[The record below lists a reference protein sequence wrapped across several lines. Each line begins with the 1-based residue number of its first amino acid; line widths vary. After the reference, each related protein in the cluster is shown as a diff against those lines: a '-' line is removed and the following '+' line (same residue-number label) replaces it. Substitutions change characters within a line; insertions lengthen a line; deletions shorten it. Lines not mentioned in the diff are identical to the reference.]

1 MQIITEPLSIGNAF
15 PQLKSTVSLER
26 PQMQDYRKE
35 VSPYLSQNI
44 SRGSINNLTPFMIP
58 AIFKADNDPIFS
70 TRSVLSTVAI

>member
-1 MQIITEPLSIGNAF
+1 MLIARQFKQCELLF
-15 PQLKSTVSLER
+15 ER
-26 PQMQDYRKE
+26 LLGKWDLAVQHYRKE